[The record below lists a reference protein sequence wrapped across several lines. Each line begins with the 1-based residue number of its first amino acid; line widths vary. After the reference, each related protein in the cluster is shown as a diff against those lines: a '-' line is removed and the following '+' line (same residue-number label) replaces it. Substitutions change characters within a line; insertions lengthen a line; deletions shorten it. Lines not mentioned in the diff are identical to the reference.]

1 MMRTEIYGERITL
14 KAYEESFIP
23 MLYEAATEAS
33 RDPEF
38 LRWMPWC
45 HENYTIEES
54 REFVE
59 KTVANWRAAKDA
71 WRDHMQFGY
80 GIFDSRTGTY
90 IGGTGLN
97 RPDKTHRL
105 FNLGY
110 WIRPAAQKLG
120 AASAATRLLARA
132 AFEDLPELN
141 RIEIAASVE
150 NIASLKTAEKAG
162 AHREGV
168 LRNRLV
174 IGGKPHDAVMF
185 SFIRDDFKSAEF

>member
-1 MMRTEIYGERITL
+1 MMRTEIRGERITL

-38 LRWMPWC
+38 VRWMPWC
-45 HENYTIEES
+45 HAGYTIEES
-54 REFVE
+54 RDFVE
-59 KTVANWRAAKDA
+59 KTVANWREAEDA
-71 WRDHMQFGY
+71 WRASMQFGY
-80 GIFDSRTGTY
+80 GIFDAQTAKF

-97 RPDKTHRL
+97 RPDVTHRL

-110 WIRPAAQKLG
+110 WIRPSAQNRG

-132 AFEDLPELN
+132 GFEDLPELE
-141 RIEIAASVE
+141 RIEIAASVG
-150 NIASLKTAEKAG
+150 NVASLKTAEKAG
-162 AHREGV
+162 AQREGV
-168 LRNRLV
+168 LRNRLL

-185 SFIRDDFKSAEF
+185 SFIREDFQ